1 MSTVNEVQ
9 TYWSSSNV
17 YPQEK
22 NVLSL
27 KKTITQLYP
36 CGILKVQSP
45 DYIIQYASPEIF
57 YKMAILTPK

>member
-1 MSTVNEVQ
+1 MKYKHIDQVAMFTL
-9 TYWSSSNV
+9 
-17 YPQEK
+17 K